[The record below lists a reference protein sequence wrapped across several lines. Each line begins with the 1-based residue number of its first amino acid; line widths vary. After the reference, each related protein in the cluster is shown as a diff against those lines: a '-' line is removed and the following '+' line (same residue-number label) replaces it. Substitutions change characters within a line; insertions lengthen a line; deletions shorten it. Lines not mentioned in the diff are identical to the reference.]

1 MTTKKNIYFLY
12 LLILLEFIMLCKSKI
27 VINSVMDSSL
37 MFILKIFP
45 SLFPTMV
52 IGNLLVKENVQLII
66 PKFIKKIFKKL
77 YGYND
82 TMTGIFIISMFTGT
96 PSNAMYI
103 NEYLEKGLL
112 NEKQAETLLCTT
124 HFINPLF
131 VIGGVGIG
139 VFKSVKIGFLL
150 LMVLWLSNFIKAFI
164 CRLKWEIDN
173 NNKLENN
180 KLNFISD
187 LSYVIKKSINSL
199 LMIFGIV
206 IMFNLL
212 TTLIK
217 NVFYLNGVS
226 STIINGILEMTGGTA
241 TLSNLNVNKI
251 IKIIL
256 SYIFLNFG
264 GFCIHMQAM
273 GMIENKKIRY
283 FKYLIFRLF

>member
-12 LLILLEFIMLCKSKI
+12 LLILLEFIVLCKSKI

-139 VFKSVKIGFLL
+139 VFKSAKIGFLL
-150 LMVLWLSNFIKAFI
+150 LIVLWLSNFVKAFI
-164 CRLKWEIDN
+164 CRLKWEKDKN
-173 NNKLENN
+173 NELENN
-180 KLNFISD
+180 PLKFISD

-241 TLSNLNVNKI
+241 ALSKLNVNKM
-251 IKIIL
+251 IKIII
-256 SYIFLNFG
+256 SYVFLNFG
-264 GFCIHMQAM
+264 GFCIHMQTM